1 MPGLEKI
8 ANLVLKRGKFES
20 DVEFNTWFDEV
31 SDERATK
38 RRDVK
43 VGHEDAQASIITEGV
58 SAGDRVVIDGAS
70 RLNDNT
76 KVTVVQ
82 PAAAGGSPA
91 AEQPAAPGTRRR
103 RAGGGAAN

>member
-1 MPGLEKI
+1 MWSIPTP
-8 ANLVLKRGKFES
+8 
-20 DVEFNTWFDEV
+20 DT
-31 SDERATK
+31 TK

-76 KVTVVQ
+76 KVNVVQ